1 MKRKGRYTY
10 IPKDEIAEVRTFN
23 DVSFETDDLLD
34 GAYVKGRKKFARGG
48 MPSKRPMSLEEQAA
62 ESVGYDTWYSMD
74 AVDQKELVDEL
85 VSTGMIAPM
94 FANGGAVVEEFG
106 SMNFRNNYDQWEMI
120 IVSQELEKDGGRIH
134 KHRYLV
140 SARDI
145 NEAKKIAEGLWRED
159 YDKSD
164 LSIVKVMS
172 ESLYKLKYTDMYADG
187 GMMAKGGYV
196 AVSEKDGYLFIISKP
211 TTKQKA
217 QQQIDL
223 GGLPRGEKGKVVS
236 VEYAKAH
243 KKVIGEEYLADGGMT
258 GMMVLSNDEI
268 IKDIDFEDNTDRRL
282 GRYDFSFSTYDK
294 QGAEILDY
302 DGYIIESPASSRGND
317 EIEWGQNM
325 PEDWETAEKILI
337 DAFSNWKYKRY
348 ADGGMMAKGGGEI
361 KVGNIVELENGMKA
375 EVVRFLGKD
384 KYNWVVVKTL
394 EQYGGDT
401 MTIPKDNLQKMSD
414 GGMTGSSY
422 AVKYSMK
429 DTPEIVKEK
438 IFTDKDSA
446 ELFYET
452 ISDDEDLVVMD
463 LQEIK
468 AAPAKKSLFATAKPA
483 PATTAAARKKRE
495 RVEVDGIADEIARYD
510 ALKATINNAKAE
522 QEVIGGMLK
531 EIGREKFL
539 DLYEQ
544 RGVRPANF
552 DLADG
557 NENILLEILDKY
569 LKVEPEKAEL
579 LRQFD
584 GLLEEKTS
592 YEFDSE
598 LLEKEVSEGM
608 TIGDVVSMLIQ
619 DSKLIPDSDKPNLI
633 KAKMSMRVPKGTIDR
648 LMDYDNPREVFSLI
662 SPILALK

>member
-1 MKRKGRYTY
+1 MKRKRYTY

-23 DVSFETDDLLD
+23 DVSFESDDLLD

-48 MPSKRPMSLEEQAA
+48 MPSKRPMSYEEQAA
-62 ESVGYDTWYSMD
+62 EAVGYDIWYSMD
-74 AVDQKELVDEL
+74 SVDQKDLIQELIL
-85 VSTGMIAPM
+85 SGMIDVKMAQDAWSNEIYRTYDGGM
-94 FANGGAVVEEFG
+94 FNYELKVQHDYPYKNIANRWLEDNSKDSLKYKLAVLLIRGKKDPDEILGIEK
-106 SMNFRNNYDQWEMI
+106 M
-120 IVSQELEKDGGRIH
+120 SQYAALLRSLEKAKGESEHEMSFRTENYSISEAE
-134 KHRYLV
+134 KW
-140 SARDI
+140 AR
-145 NEAKKIAEGLWRED
+145 
-159 YDKSD
+159 
-164 LSIVKVMS
+164 
-172 ESLYKLKYTDMYADG
+172 ESLSDIFYVHGEMMADG
-187 GMMAKGGYV
+187 GMMEDGGYV

-223 GGLPRGEKGKVVS
+223 GGMPKGEKAKVIS
-236 VEYAKAH
+236 VEDAKAH
-243 KKVIGEEYLADGGMT
+243 KKVIGREYLADGGMMAYAD
-258 GMMVLSNDEI
+258 GGMVLSNDEI

-294 QGAEILDY
+294 EGAEILDY
-302 DGYIIESPASSRGND
+302 DGYIIESSASSRMND
-317 EIEWGQNM
+317 EIEWGQNI
-325 PEDWETAEKILI
+325 PEDWETAEKILL
-337 DAFSNWKYKRY
+337 DAFANWKYKSY
-348 ADGGMMAKGGGEI
+348 ADGG
-361 KVGNIVELENGMKA
+361 V
-375 EVVRFLGKD
+375 
-384 KYNWVVVKTL
+384 
-394 EQYGGDT
+394 
-401 MTIPKDNLQKMSD
+401 
-414 GGMTGSSY
+414 TGSTY
-422 AVKYSMK
+422 MVKYSMK
-429 DTPEIVKEK
+429 ETPEIVKEK
-438 IFTDKDSA
+438 MFSDKDSA

-452 ISDDEDLVVMD
+452 ISEDEDLVVMD
-463 LQEIK
+463 LQEVK
-468 AAPAKKSLFATAKPA
+468 VAPAPKKSLFATAKPA
-483 PATTAAARKKRE
+483 PATAASKKKRE

-510 ALKATINNAKAE
+510 ELKATINNAKAE

-557 NENILLEILDKY
+557 SENILLEILDKY

-619 DSKLIPDSDKPNLI
+619 DSKLIPDGDKANLI
-633 KAKMSMRVPKGTIDR
+633 KAKMTMRVPKGTIDR

>member
-1 MKRKGRYTY
+1 
-10 IPKDEIAEVRTFN
+10 
-23 DVSFETDDLLD
+23 
-34 GAYVKGRKKFARGG
+34 
-48 MPSKRPMSLEEQAA
+48 
-62 ESVGYDTWYSMD
+62 
-74 AVDQKELVDEL
+74 
-85 VSTGMIAPM
+85 
-94 FANGGAVVEEFG
+94 
-106 SMNFRNNYDQWEMI
+106 
-120 IVSQELEKDGGRIH
+120 
-134 KHRYLV
+134 
-140 SARDI
+140 
-145 NEAKKIAEGLWRED
+145 
-159 YDKSD
+159 
-164 LSIVKVMS
+164 
-172 ESLYKLKYTDMYADG
+172 
-187 GMMAKGGYV
+187 
-196 AVSEKDGYLFIISKP
+196 LFIISKP

-223 GGLPRGEKGKVVS
+223 GGLPRGEKGKVVT

-258 GMMVLSNDEI
+258 G
-268 IKDIDFEDNTDRRL
+268 
-282 GRYDFSFSTYDK
+282 
-294 QGAEILDY
+294 
-302 DGYIIESPASSRGND
+302 
-317 EIEWGQNM
+317 
-325 PEDWETAEKILI
+325 
-337 DAFSNWKYKRY
+337 
-348 ADGGMMAKGGGEI
+348 DGGMKQAAIDEALEI
-361 KVGNIVELENGMKA
+361 AQFAYENDITASG
-375 EVVRFLGKD
+375 
-384 KYNWVVVKTL
+384 KTL
-394 EQYGGDT
+394 EDFSKEIFELSGISYGISYLRIAYQS
-401 MTIPKDNLQKMSD
+401 MKNLGYAD
-414 GGMTGSSY
+414 GGMTGSTY

-619 DSKLIPDSDKPNLI
+619 DSKLIPDSDKANLI

>member
-1 MKRKGRYTY
+1 MKRKRYTY

-23 DVSFETDDLLD
+23 DVSFESDDLLD

-62 ESVGYDTWYSMD
+62 ESVGYDIWYSMD
-74 AVDQKELVDEL
+74 AVNQKELVEEL
-85 VSTGMIAPM
+85 VSTGMISPM
-94 FANGGAVVEEFG
+94 FANGGMMANGGEIKVGDIVELENGMKAEVVRFSVKDKYNWVVVKTLKQYGGDTMTIPKDNLEKLAEGGMMANGGMMDYNSMTKYQVEKEYKKLTEKRDLLKKKYGTFESDEVVENEKEIDKIITLLYG
-106 SMNFRNNYDQWEMI
+106 ENFSGVGQ
-120 IVSQELEKDGGRIH
+120 KF
-134 KHRYLV
+134 K
-140 SARDI
+140 
-145 NEAKKIAEGLWRED
+145 
-159 YDKSD
+159 
-164 LSIVKVMS
+164 
-172 ESLYKLKYTDMYADG
+172 YADG
-187 GMMAKGGYV
+187 G
-196 AVSEKDGYLFIISKP
+196 
-211 TTKQKA
+211 
-217 QQQIDL
+217 
-223 GGLPRGEKGKVVS
+223 
-236 VEYAKAH
+236 
-243 KKVIGEEYLADGGMT
+243 
-258 GMMVLSNDEI
+258 MVLSNDEI

-294 QGAEILDY
+294 EGAEILDY
-302 DGYIIESPASSRGND
+302 DGYIIESSASSRMND
-317 EIEWGQNM
+317 EIEWGQNI

-337 DAFSNWKYKRY
+337 DAFSNWKYKKY
-348 ADGGMMAKGGGEI
+348 A
-361 KVGNIVELENGMKA
+361 
-375 EVVRFLGKD
+375 
-384 KYNWVVVKTL
+384 
-394 EQYGGDT
+394 
-401 MTIPKDNLQKMSD
+401 D
-414 GGMTGSSY
+414 GGMTGSTYS
-422 AVKYSMK
+422 VKYSMK
-429 DTPEIVKEK
+429 ETPEIVKEK
-438 IFTDKDSA
+438 VFSDKDSA

-452 ISDDEDLVVMD
+452 ISEDEDLVVMD
-463 LQEIK
+463 LQEVK
-468 AAPAKKSLFATAKPA
+468 VAPAPKKSLFATAKPA
-483 PATTAAARKKRE
+483 PATAASKKKRE

-510 ALKATINNAKAE
+510 ELKATINNAKAE

-557 NENILLEILDKY
+557 SENILLEILDKY

-619 DSKLIPDSDKPNLI
+619 DSKLIPDGDKANLI
-633 KAKMSMRVPKGTIDR
+633 KAKMTMRVPKGTIDR